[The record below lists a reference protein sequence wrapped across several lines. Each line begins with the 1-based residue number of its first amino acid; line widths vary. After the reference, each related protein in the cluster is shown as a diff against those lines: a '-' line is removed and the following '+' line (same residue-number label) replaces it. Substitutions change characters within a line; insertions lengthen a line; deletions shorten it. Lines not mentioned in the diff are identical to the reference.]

1 MSIPF
6 NIPPATGREPEYLAQ
21 AIANRKLCGDGPF
34 TQKCHQWLEQW
45 TGAPKALLT
54 TSCTSALELAA
65 LLCGV
70 KAGMK

>member
-45 TGAPKALLT
+45 TGAPKALLHQRVG
-54 TSCTSALELAA
+54 AGGAA
-65 LLCGV
+65 VRREG
-70 KAGMK
+70 GG

>member
-45 TGAPKALLT
+45 TGAP
-54 TSCTSALELAA
+54 
-65 LLCGV
+65 
-70 KAGMK
+70 